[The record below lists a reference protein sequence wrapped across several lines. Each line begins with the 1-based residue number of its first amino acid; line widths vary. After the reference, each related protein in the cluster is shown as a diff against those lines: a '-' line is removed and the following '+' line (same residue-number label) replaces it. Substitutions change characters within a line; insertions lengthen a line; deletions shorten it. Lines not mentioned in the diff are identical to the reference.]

1 MKTRKILA
9 ITIITIM
16 FLAVLIGTASA
27 AIVMTPKLLVTS
39 GTYTADQTIT
49 EIPNSETVQVGKT
62 LQLKAYVYT
71 ETRSTPGVIS
81 GETTGEGT
89 TGGETVTMKIE
100 NEESAVTWTSSNT
113 SVATISST
121 GLITGLKAGTTTIT
135 GTTTDENV
143 IEKTATTTLTV
154 SKANF
159 YDFSNAKIEMTKNKT
174 LFYDAEIKVTGI
186 DTAAVKAYKEA
197 NNASFYLF
205 ISDKENSTLPTTT
218 TEALEMHVD
227 NSNPTLPVV
236 CSLTLMDNNTLE
248 ITSDTWCNEIYSLK
262 GDTLYGTILESYYD
276 AEARTNKVH
285 ASAAKKFT
293 KPAQEA
299 YGNKIKFSLYD
310 EWTYMA
316 VNEPSSSNQEKML
329 MQVAKVN
336 DISKYTDENKYTKLM
351 EDLKN
356 TTTFV
361 YNSEVTFNRN
371 GSGGTNAINKDLVT
385 SKLTLEPDS
394 YYFIYAKLLDKDGKY
409 KEIEDIELY
418 RAIGHEGNISL
429 IAVTGF
435 DRGESDDDGN
445 VVNTTKPT
453 NVSGDNSIAT
463 KKIPQTGATPVFMI
477 ILGSVVLIAGVF
489 VVANKKYRDIK

>member
-9 ITIITIM
+9 IAIIVIM
-16 FLAVLIGTASA
+16 FLAVCVTTVNAWVA
-27 AIVMTPKLLVTS
+27 TEEVLV
-39 GTYTADQTIT
+39 IT
-49 EIPNSETVQVGKT
+49 SETLTTGQTNFEVPTSASLEAGKT
-62 LQLKAYVYT
+62 LQLNAYIDEKT
-71 ETRSTPGVIS
+71 
-81 GETTGEGT
+81 T
-89 TGGETVTMKIE
+89 TGGQVGESVEPTVTHSITG
-100 NEESAVTWTSSNT
+100 AATDITWTST
-113 SVATISST
+113 DTTVATVSST
-121 GLITGLKAGTTTIT
+121 GLITGLKAGTTTIKA
-135 GTTTDENV
+135 TTTNENV
-143 IEKTATTTLTV
+143 IIKTVQISLAVT
-154 SKANF
+154 KANF
-159 YDFSNAKIEMTKNKT
+159 YDFSNAKVEMVKESDG
-174 LFYDAEIKVTGI
+174 LFYEASIKVTGI

-205 ISDKENSTLPTTT
+205 ISDKQNSTLPTTT
-218 TEALEMHVD
+218 TEALEMSLD
-227 NSNPTLPVV
+227 NKNPKLPVV
-236 CSLTLMDNNTLE
+236 TSLTLMDNNTFGM
-248 ITSDTWCNEIYSLK
+248 ISNTWSNEIYSLK

-276 AEARTNKVH
+276 AEAHTNKVH
-285 ASAAKKFT
+285 ASEAKKFT

-394 YYFIYAKLLDKDGKY
+394 YYFIYAKLLGEDGKY
-409 KEIEDIELY
+409 KEIDDIELY
-418 RAIGHEGNISL
+418 RAIGHEGNVSL

-435 DRGESDDDGN
+435 DKKQSDDDDGN
-445 VVNTTKPT
+445 VVNTTNPT
-453 NVSGDNSIAT
+453 NISGDNSIAT

-477 ILGSVVLIAGVF
+477 VLGSVVLVAGVF

>member
-9 ITIITIM
+9 IAIITIM
-16 FLAVLIGTASA
+16 FLAVCVTTVNAW
-27 AIVMTPKLLVTS
+27 VTTEEVLV
-39 GTYTADQTIT
+39 IT
-49 EIPNSETVQVGKT
+49 SETLTTGQTNFEVPTSASLEAGKT
-62 LQLKAYVYT
+62 LQLNAYIDAKT
-71 ETRSTPGVIS
+71 TTGPATPGES
-81 GETTGEGT
+81 GEP
-89 TGGETVTMKIE
+89 TVTHSITG
-100 NEESAVTWTSSNT
+100 AATDITWTST
-113 SVATISST
+113 DTTVATVSNT
-121 GLITGLKAGTTTIT
+121 GLITGLKAGTTTIKA
-135 GTTTDENV
+135 TTTNENV
-143 IEKTATTTLTV
+143 IIKTVQISLAVT
-154 SKANF
+154 KANF
-159 YDFSNAKIEMTKNKT
+159 YDFSNAKVEMVKESDG
-174 LFYDAEIKVTGI
+174 LFYEASIKVTGI

-218 TEALEMHVD
+218 TEAMEMHLD
-227 NSNPTLPVV
+227 NNNPTLPVV
-236 CSLTLMDNNTLE
+236 CSLTLMDNNTFGT
-248 ITSDTWCNEIYSLK
+248 ISNTWSNEIYSLK

-276 AEARTNKVH
+276 AEAHTNKVH

-371 GSGGTNAINKDLVT
+371 GSGGTNAINKDLIT
-385 SKLTLEPDS
+385 KNLTLEPDS
-394 YYFIYAKLLDKDGKY
+394 YYFIYAKLLGEDGKY
-409 KEIEDIELY
+409 KEIDDIELY

-445 VVNTTKPT
+445 VVTTNPT

-477 ILGSVVLIAGVF
+477 VLGSTILVAALIF
-489 VVANKKYRDIK
+489 VANKKYRDIK